1 MREWYM
7 RNISFIKQLATQFIL
22 LLIGFFV
29 VIPIWGT
36 LRLAFDGSLKGRPTE
51 FRFLPKEWSG
61 EAFMQVL
68 DKPYQSVDFHILL
81 KNSLTVSFGA
91 AFIAI
96 ILGFS
101 LAYAFARFRFPGREV
116 GLFAILLTAF
126 LPPVAFMTPLY
137 ILLTML
143 KIRTTLLAL
152 VIVYA
157 SFAMPFC
164 IWNMRAAF
172 QAIPKEVEEA
182 AFLDG
187 AGDFKTFLYITLPLA
202 LPSIAVAG
210 LIAFLMA
217 YSEFTI
223 GWLFVEK
230 GDNVTLAMSIYAI
243 LQSQYLGGAQPWS
256 YLGSLAIIMSIPV
269 IVIFLIFQR
278 TLLERMMFGN
288 AE

>member
-1 MREWYM
+1 M
-7 RNISFIKQLATQFIL
+7 RNIPFWRQVVTQIL
-22 LLIGFFV
+22 LALTGFFV
-29 VIPIWGT
+29 ILPIWGIV
-36 LRLAFDGSLKGRPTE
+36 RLAFDGSLRGRPTE
-51 FRFLPKEWSG
+51 FLLLPKQWSFT
-61 EAFMQVL
+61 AFMQVL
-68 DKPYQSVDFHILL
+68 DRPYQSVNFSTLF
-81 KNSLTVSFGA
+81 KNSMVVSLSA
-91 AFIAI
+91 AIIAI
-96 ILGFS
+96 ILGIS
-101 LAYAFARFRFPGREV
+101 LAYAFARFRFPARQQ

-137 ILLTML
+137 ILLSML
-143 KIRTTLLAL
+143 QIRTTLFAL

-157 SFAMPFC
+157 AFAMPFC

-187 AGDFKTFLYITLPLA
+187 AGDFGTFIHITFPLA

-217 YSEFTI
+217 YSEFTL

-230 GDNVTLAMSIYAI
+230 ADNVTLAMSIYAI
-243 LQSQYLGGAQPWS
+243 VQSQYSGGAQPWS
-256 YLGSLAIIMSIPV
+256 YLGSLAIIMSVPAV
-269 IVIFLIFQR
+269 VIFLIFQR
-278 TLLERMMFGN
+278 TLLERMMFGS